1 MSSLGQLNIY
11 LSLEA
16 IQFQQ
21 ALGKSEQQAQKF
33 AKNFQVDLE
42 KTKNA
47 AKQFS
52 NRTVKYLG
60 NIENAAKNI
69 NTATKWE
76 FKLNNLERLRN
87 AAGQLSQFSDR
98 YTELGNKLK
107 LVTETETQHARAM
120 ADVYDISLKT
130 AQSTQATSSVYQTFA
145 QNSKQL
151 GISQTEVAKLTET
164 VAKSVAI
171 SGASSATAS
180 NALVQFS
187 QSLLMGKMKAQEFNS
202 LMTQTPSIVQAIS
215 KGLGITTA
223 EFKAMVD
230 NGEMSAE
237 KMIEGLKKAESYV
250 NGQYNQTATTISG
263 AMQNLSTAT
272 EKWVGETDQALGV
285 SQSVVNV
292 LGLLADN
299 FDIAAR
305 AVTVLGISFAGLKL
319 GSFLQDQANVAI
331 GAIKNAQATVT
342 ETAAKREKFV
352 VMAQETQATYAN
364 TLAQYEDTKAKQA
377 DVVATQAQI
386 QVERQKLQIQSLS
399 AVSYTERKV
408 IQQQLQQLN
417 RVEHELS
424 QKQIFLD
431 QQQQVAKNAL
441 KAAYLENTV
450 AQSAYAVSTRATSAT
465 MVLYQGIAAGVRNE
479 MNMLK
484 AAVLSNPLMTLVT
497 IATTAS
503 AALWGLSESKKAAR
517 EEALRYA
524 DSLDSVRANIEKM
537 TKAQTDAEMVK
548 LSRSI
553 KEQETA
559 LASLKQRQAELT
571 REIEQGATV
580 YEDAFAGTVRVTMS
594 AEELAKKQEELKLVT
609 ADTEKTQRTLNSS
622 LEAQEALKAHI
633 PIANLREEFVKL
645 YPHIDESQ
653 IKIDG
658 LNLSIGNFTV
668 KSPEMVIAANNI
680 ATALGGVAGEAMR
693 AAVMVANLSGM
704 GLNIGEG
711 AVVSDKAQK
720 YIDRLNKQTKISQLK
735 RDGKTDEANK
745 LQAELNLEGQDFTGL
760 DYQKAYEAQL
770 ANLKESSIKTGSKG
784 SKPKKTKAE
793 KEAEKA
799 AKKQQRD
806 AERSAESYQ
815 NQVAEMTNRL
825 AGLKANAA
833 DIAVFG
839 QVSDY
844 QEVRKLT
851 EDIAINAEKYK
862 GYGEQGVARLKE
874 LAGQLDSAQQ
884 QVAISQFTY
893 NNGEKLKAMEFELTL
908 LGKTRQEQELM
919 QYNHE
924 LDLEA
929 ARLKIGMTAENIAK
943 LDEEIAKL
951 KERRAEIQT
960 QTEQSRGSFKQG
972 MLEGWNNIET
982 DVSNVAANV
991 ANITQNTFDGMA
1003 DNLTNFVMTGKADFR
1018 SFANSVLSDLSKMII
1033 KMMLF
1038 NAIKQGATMLFGY
1051 QGPTTTIDGNAT
1063 YGLGT
1068 WATGGYTGDGGK
1080 YTPAGIV
1087 HKGEYVLTKEATAR
1101 LGLDY
1106 LNYLNYGKRG
1116 FASGGGVAVPRVPS
1130 SSYQPK
1136 SAQSSISVQVI
1147 NNGEPVDAKVS
1158 QKQQGEQTQITVELM
1173 RKIARQEAN
1182 GMIQNN
1188 FRAGGVF
1195 A

>member
-1 MSSLGQLNIY
+1 MSG
-11 LSLEA
+11 
-16 IQFQQ
+16 
-21 ALGKSEQQAQKF
+21 LGKLTVTLELENAKFSSAMTKSDYEAQKF
-33 AKNFQVDLE
+33 ARNFVLNMDQATA
-42 KTKNA
+42 K
-47 AKQFS
+47 AKQFAQ
-52 NRTVKYLG
+52 RTTDYLN
-60 NIENAAKNI
+60 NIEQAAKNI

-76 FKLNNLERLRN
+76 FRFNN
-87 AAGQLSQFSDR
+87 FDR
-98 YTELGNKLK
+98 VKNIASTYSKIADSYTELGNKLR
-107 LVTETETQHARAM
+107 LVTENESQHARAM
-120 ADVYDISLKT
+120 AAVYDISLKT
-130 AQSTQATSSVYQTFA
+130 AQSTEATSSVYQTFA
-145 QNSKQL
+145 QNAKQL
-151 GISQTEVAKLTET
+151 GISQNDVAKLTET
-164 VAKSVAI
+164 VAKSVAV

-187 QSLLMGKMKAQEFNS
+187 QSLLMGKLKAQEFNS
-202 LMTQTPSIVQAIS
+202 LMTQTPSVIQAIA
-215 KGLGITTA
+215 KGLGVTTA
-223 EFKAMVD
+223 ELKAMVD

-250 NGQYNQTATTISG
+250 NGQYAKTTTTISG
-263 AMQNLSTAT
+263 AMQNLSTAA
-272 EKWVGETDQALGV
+272 EKWVGEMDSTVGV
-285 SQSVVNV
+285 SQKAVAV
-292 LGLLADN
+292 LNALNAN
-299 FDIAAR
+299 FDTVAK
-305 AVTVLGISFAGLKL
+305 TVLVAGGAFALFKGYMNVRPFIESRAAIYENQKAIIAENQARQQAMAIRQQELVGLSQQTALKL
-319 GSFLQDQANVAI
+319 EQTLQTYNQNKAELEAIAVKQQKITKEREEIAVAI
-331 GAIKNAQATVT
+331 QA
-342 ETAAKREKFV
+342 AATRSERL
-352 VMAQETQATYAN
+352 ALSAELQALDQKEI
-364 TLAQYEDTKAKQA
+364 TLGQQKIAVERQQIAAKQA
-377 DVVATQAQI
+377 LKVAYA
-386 QVERQKLQIQSLS
+386 E
-399 AVSYTERKV
+399 
-408 IQQQLQQLN
+408 
-417 RVEHELS
+417 
-424 QKQIFLD
+424 
-431 QQQQVAKNAL
+431 NA
-441 KAAYLENTV
+441 V
-450 AQSAYAVSTRATSAT
+450 AQSAMSAGMITATTTTRA
-465 MVLYQGIAAGVRNE
+465 MNGVLAAARAELNL
-479 MNMLK
+479 LK
-484 AAVLSNPLMTLVT
+484 AAALSNPLMTLAMV
-497 IATTAS
+497 ATTAGT
-503 AALWGLSESKKAAR
+503 ALWGFFESQKAAR

-524 DSLDSVRANIEKM
+524 DSLDSVRVNIEKM

-559 LASLKQRQAELT
+559 LANLKQRQAELT

-594 AEELAKKQEELKLVT
+594 AEELAKKQEELTLVT
-609 ADTEKTQRTLNSS
+609 ADAEKAQKTLNSS

-653 IKIDG
+653 IKVDS
-658 LNLSIGNFTV
+658 LNLAIGNFTV

-680 ATALGGVAGEAMR
+680 ANALGGVAGEAMR
-693 AAVMVANLSGM
+693 AAILVANLSSMKLDANGAAIIDPKHLETIEQIERNNAIGSAKGKDKIALQVKDALIKSGM
-704 GLNIGEG
+704 KEG
-711 AVVSDKAQK
+711 DAGYERLKA
-720 YIDRLNKQTKISQLK
+720 
-735 RDGKTDEANK
+735 
-745 LQAELNLEGQDFTGL
+745 
-760 DYQKAYEAQL
+760 AYEQQFTLQNAP
-770 ANLKESSIKTGSKG
+770 KG
-784 SKPKKTKAE
+784 GGKPKKTK
-793 KEAEKA
+793 
-799 AKKQQRD
+799 

-825 AGLKANAA
+825 SGLKI
-833 DIAVFG
+833 DKEDLVKYGGIS
-839 QVSDY
+839 QY

-874 LAGQLDSAQQ
+874 LASQLDSAQQ
-884 QVAISQFTY
+884 QVAISQFAY
-893 NNGEKLKAMEFELTL
+893 NGGEKLKAMEFELTL

-929 ARLKIGMTAENIAK
+929 ARLKIGMTDENIAK
-943 LDEEIAKL
+943 LDQEIVKL
-951 KERRAEIQT
+951 KERRAEIQA
-960 QTEQSRGSFKQG
+960 QAEQARGSFKQG
-972 MLEGWNNIET
+972 MLDGLNNIEA

-1003 DNLTNFVMTGKADFR
+1003 DSLTNFVMTGKADFR
-1018 SFANSVLSDLSKMII
+1018 SFANSILSDLSKMII

-1051 QGPTTTIDGNAT
+1051 QGPTTTVNGNAV

-1068 WATGGYTGDGGK
+1068 WATGGYTGNGGK

-1087 HKGEYVLTKEATAR
+1087 HKGEYVITKEATSR

-1116 FASGGGVAVPRVPS
+1116 FSSGGGVAVPRVPS

-1136 SAQSSISVQVI
+1136 SVQSNISVQVI

-1158 QKQQGEQTQITVELM
+1158 QKQQGDQMQVTVELM